1 LKDHFNTPDTM
12 RADTERDLLKN
23 RLAEMVTEL
32 RAGGKPSRAAL
43 SDAAEEIQQWKEA
56 NRIGGLWTQP
66 PLMVTATLDDAMGHG
81 LDLIH
86 RYAELAGLRVRAL
99 GLLQAADTV
108 AAVCRELVPG
118 LLGLTVLQFDTE
130 DDLALIA
137 RSIPAATRI
146 VAGGP
151 VFKADPEFA
160 RRVGIHRVASDAADF
175 LSYLLTL

>member
-1 LKDHFNTPDTM
+1 M
-12 RADTERDLLKN
+12 QADTERDLLKN

-32 RAGGKPSRAAL
+32 QAGGKPSRTEL
-43 SDAAEEIQQWKEA
+43 SDAAEDIQRWKAA
-56 NRIGGLWTQP
+56 NRIGGLWTSP

-86 RYAELAGLRVRAL
+86 RYAELAGLQIRAL

-108 AAVCRELVPG
+108 ATACRDLAPAF
-118 LLGLTVLQFDTE
+118 LGLTVLQFDTE

-151 VFKADPEFA
+151 VFKADPELA

-175 LSYLLTL
+175 LRYLLTL